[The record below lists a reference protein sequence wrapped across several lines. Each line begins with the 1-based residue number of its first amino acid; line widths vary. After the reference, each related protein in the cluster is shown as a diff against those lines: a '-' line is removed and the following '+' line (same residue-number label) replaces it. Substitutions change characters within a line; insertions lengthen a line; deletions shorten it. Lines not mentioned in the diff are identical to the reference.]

1 MGDDA
6 VFKLTNLWTRWSG
19 VTTYRRFEQVA
30 SCFVMLLISLV
41 IVYSL
46 ILIAVTLFN
55 QLTLDP
61 TFTDTTALKDVF
73 GSILTVLIL
82 IEFNHS
88 IALSLTKRSG
98 VLLARYIV
106 LITIMVVAR
115 KVILLDF
122 SSASFESFIGIGG
135 IALAMGLLYW
145 LIGARSQF
153 AADASPQRSDGAES

>member
-1 MGDDA
+1 
-6 VFKLTNLWTRWSG
+6 VLKLTSLWKEWSG
-19 VTTYRRFEQVA
+19 MAAYQRFEQIA
-30 SCFVMLLISLV
+30 SRFVMLLISLV

-46 ILIAVTLFN
+46 IMISISLVNQVTL
-55 QLTLDP
+55 DSA
-61 TFTDTTALKDVF
+61 FTDTTALKDVF

-88 IALSLTKRSG
+88 IALSLTERSG
-98 VLLARYIV
+98 VLQARYIV

-122 SSASFESFIGIGG
+122 SSASFESLAGIGG

-145 LIGARSQF
+145 LIGARSREY
-153 AADASPQRSDGAES
+153 AADSQSQRSHSPES